1 MDLISK
7 FMCKFN
13 SILILCCALLLLP
26 VLVFASDVKNIGI
39 PYVQNYTKEMYHSGN
54 QNWSVSKDER
64 GVMYYGNNDG
74 LLAFDGRHWQLYSMP
89 NKSIVRAV
97 TCTAGKVFV
106 GGFGAFGYWSYDQ
119 KGLFKYTSLVDLVPG
134 GLMSRDEI
142 WKIYID
148 GNRVVC
154 QSFARMYA
162 YENGK
167 ISVIDAHHP
176 LLFSHKVKDRIFV
189 EVLSGGLFELKKN
202 ELQFVEG
209 SQSLG
214 QTGIFSILPFRNN
227 QFLIA
232 TAKNGLFIYD
242 GKQFVRWNTQADG
255 FLRSNQVNNGLVMFG
270 KYYIYGTILDG
281 IVILN
286 DSGKIVQHI
295 NKSSGLQN
303 NTVLSLFADNE
314 ENLWLGLD
322 NGIDRIEL
330 NSPLYYYFDKA
341 GVFGTVYTSRVYDDK
356 IYLGTNQGLF
366 SSNWYEGRQNP
377 FQPFDFKLIPNSQ
390 GQIWNLSVVDNQ
402 LICGHNEKT
411 FVVKNDQLTKIS
423 ESGGGWTIK
432 KLNSNPDLL
441 IQGMYTGLVIYK
453 KDRSGRWTFS
463 HKVTGF
469 SDPARYVEQDA
480 KGNIWVGH
488 PYKGLY
494 RLTLTDDATAVSS
507 LKYYDGQNGLPQNL
521 HVNVLQ
527 FNNQVV
533 FSSEKGIYVYEEIS
547 DKFTPYEQ
555 LNKLLGSFAT
565 SNNITPAGDERYW
578 FINKGRTALA
588 DFSRTNQFS
597 IDSIRFSAL
606 TGKMVASY
614 ENINKI
620 DSSLFLISVD
630 DGFAIFNAENTTNAR
645 RHLPSVLIRQVNN
658 ITDSSFAL
666 AESDRAASV
675 IEIPYDQH
683 NISISYALPYY
694 HQASVQYQYFL
705 EGYSRQWSPW
715 ESQSRKEFTNLPK
728 GRYRFLIKARI
739 NGGAPTAVSVYK
751 FTILPPWYATGWA
764 YTFYL
769 FALIAMAIV
778 THRWY
783 KLRLLKHQRAIEEK
797 AELEKEE
804 FRQKEKLANEQRI
817 ALLKT
822 QQLEAD
828 LASKRKELANSAM
841 NIVYKNE
848 LLQKINEELL
858 RLKDRDGKTLSGN
871 QLRKIQEVIEDGM
884 SDERDWQLFEN
895 SFDEVHEDFFRKLKT
910 TYPDLSLNDLKLC
923 AYLRMNMSSKE
934 LVSILNITL
943 RGVEIRRYR
952 LRKKLNLEHD
962 QNLVEFLMDV

>member
-1 MDLISK
+1 MS
-7 FMCKFN
+7 KFN
-13 SILILCCALLLLP
+13 SILILCCVHILLP
-26 VLVFASDVKNIGI
+26 VLLVARDVKNIGI
-39 PYVQNYTKEMYHSGN
+39 PYIQNYTKDLYRSGN

-74 LLAFDGRHWQLYSMP
+74 LLTFDGRHWQLYSMP

-97 TCTAGKVFV
+97 ACSRGKVFV
-106 GGFGAFGYWSYDQ
+106 GGFGEFGYWSYDQ
-119 KGLFKYTSLVDLVPG
+119 KGLFKYTSLAHLVPG
-134 GLMSRDEI
+134 GLLSRDEI

-154 QSFARMYA
+154 QSFGRMYA

-167 ISVIDAHHP
+167 ISIIDAHRP
-176 LLFSHKVKDRIFV
+176 LLFSHKVNDRIFV
-189 EVLSGGLFELKKN
+189 EILSGGLFELKKN
-202 ELQFVEG
+202 ELHFVEG

-214 QTGIFSILPFRNN
+214 QTGIYSILPFRNN

-255 FLRSNQVNNGLVMFG
+255 FLRSNQVNNGLVMFD

-286 DSGKIVQHI
+286 DSGKIIQHI

-322 NGIDRIEL
+322 NGIDRVEL

-341 GVFGTVYTSRVYDDK
+341 GVFGTVYTSLVYDNK

-366 SSNWYEGRQNP
+366 SSSWNGGGQNA
-377 FQPFDFKLIPNSQ
+377 FQPFNFKLVPNSQ
-390 GQIWNLSVVDNQ
+390 GQIWNLSVIDNQ
-402 LICGHNEKT
+402 LICGQNDKT
-411 FVVKNDQLTKIS
+411 FLVKNDQLTKIS

-432 KLNSNPDLL
+432 PLNSNPGLL
-441 IQGMYTGLVIYK
+441 IQGMYTGLAIYR
-453 KDRSGRWTFS
+453 KDASGRWTFA

-469 SDPARYVEQDA
+469 SEPARYVEQDA

-494 RLTLTDDATAVSS
+494 RLTLTDDATSVSS

-533 FSSEKGIYVYEEIS
+533 FSSEKGVYVYEEIS
-547 DKFTPYEQ
+547 DKFGPYDQ

-565 SNNITPAGDERYW
+565 ANNIIPAGDKQYW

-588 DFSRTNQFS
+588 DFSQTDHFS
-597 IDSIRFSAL
+597 IDSVRFGAL

-620 DSSLFLISVD
+620 DTSLFLISVD
-630 DGFAIFNAENTTNAR
+630 DGFAIFSSENIESNEQP
-645 RHLPSVLIRQVNN
+645 LPSVLIRQINN
-658 ITDSSFAL
+658 TTDSSFAL
-666 AESDRAASV
+666 AESDLATSV

-683 NISISYALPYY
+683 NLSLFYALPYY
-694 HQASVQYQYFL
+694 HQANVQYQYFL

-715 ESQSRKEFTNLPK
+715 ESQSRKDFTNLPQGK
-728 GRYRFLIKARI
+728 YRFLVKARI
-739 NGGAPTAVSVYK
+739 NGGAPTSASVYE
-751 FTILPPWYATGWA
+751 FIVLPPWYATTWA
-764 YTFYL
+764 YIFYFIVFVVAA
-769 FALIAMAIV
+769 FAAR
-778 THRWY
+778 RWY
-783 KLRLLKHQRAIEEK
+783 KFRLLKHRKEIEEK
-797 AELEKEE
+797 AEQEKEE
-804 FRQKEKLANEQRI
+804 FRKKEKLASEQRI
-817 ALLKT
+817 SLLKT

-828 LASKRKELANSAM
+828 LANKKRELATSAM

-848 LLQKINEELL
+848 LLQKINDELL
-858 RLKDRDGKTLSGN
+858 GLKDKDGKTLPGH

-895 SFDEVHEDFFRKLKT
+895 SFDEVHQDFFRKLKT

-962 QNLVEFLMDV
+962 QNLVEFLMAV